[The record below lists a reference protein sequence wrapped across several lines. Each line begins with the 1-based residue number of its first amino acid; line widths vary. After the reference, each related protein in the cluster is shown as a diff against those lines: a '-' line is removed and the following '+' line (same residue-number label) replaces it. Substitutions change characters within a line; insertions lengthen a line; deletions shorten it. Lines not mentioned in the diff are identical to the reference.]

1 MRKRRE
7 DTINSKVIKELVRIR
22 KSAGVSKKALSELTG
37 LSRRGIQ
44 LIEEEQRNPTLLSL
58 LKLAQALNVDLGA
71 IILAVESEIHTT
83 PQTK

>member
-71 IILAVESEIHTT
+71 VIVEAESGADD
-83 PQTK
+83 